1 MNKTAFCIICLV
13 IALAPRTLG
22 QSQQYKLGRAA
33 TPEEIRELD
42 ISVAPDG
49 SGLPKGSGTV
59 AQGQHVYKTLCS
71 NCHGDRGQGVTTY
84 PALVGGQGTLR
95 NKNPVRTVGS
105 YWPYATTVWDYIH
118 RTMPYPRPGSLTPD
132 ETYAVTAFI
141 LYLNGIVDE
150 KAELNEATLPRVKMP
165 NRRGFVPDPRPDVHS
180 NKTDQS
186 DR

>member
-1 MNKTAFCIICLV
+1 MLCTAV
-13 IALAPRTLG
+13 TVVTAAVAQTPG
-22 QSQQYKLGRAA
+22 YKLGRPA
-33 TPEEIRELD
+33 TAEELRKRD

-49 SGLPKGSGTV
+49 AGLPVGRGTV
-59 AQGQHVYKTLCS
+59 TQGQQHYQMLCA
-71 NCHGDRGQGVTTY
+71 NCHGDRGQGVTQY

-95 NKNPVRTVGS
+95 SKKPVRTVGS

-165 NRRGFVPDPRPDVHS
+165 NRDGFVGDSRPDVPTR
-180 NKTDQS
+180 KVDK
-186 DR
+186 